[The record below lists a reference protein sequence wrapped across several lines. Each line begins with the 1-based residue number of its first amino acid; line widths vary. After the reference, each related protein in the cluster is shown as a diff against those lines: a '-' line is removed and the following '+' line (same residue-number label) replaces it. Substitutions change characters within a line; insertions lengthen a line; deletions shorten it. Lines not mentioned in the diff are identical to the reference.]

1 MRKCDNCVRLQQRI
15 SDLNNEL
22 LVLRIAAVVAKD
34 KSAAG
39 GKLPARVAA
48 KAGLQLKTAR
58 DQAGV
63 TSSRSPVFT
72 S

>member
-1 MRKCDNCVRLQQRI
+1 MRKCANCARLQQRI

-34 KSAAG
+34 KSETG
-39 GKLPARVAA
+39 GKVRARVAA
-48 KAGLQLKTAR
+48 KGGVQLKTAR
-58 DQAGV
+58 DQSGV